1 MKGLIVLA
9 RAVLASRIAW
19 GWDWLA
25 GVLADAVAAGLGLV
39 VLVTVFA
46 HVPALDGWPRE
57 VVLAGW
63 GFGEIGR
70 GLAWMV
76 GRGLQVVGPRYVV
89 EGELD
94 RVLLRPL
101 SPVGQIMVEN
111 LHLGALPQVAWG
123 VVAVGWAMGP
133 ATSGRWVAAAAL
145 GCTGALLIVGVL
157 LGLAALAVRH
167 PHRSGAASMLW
178 QTGSWAAYPPSVLPA
193 PLALAFFSVVP
204 WSLVGFGPGA
214 WMVAEHPPTWVA
226 AQPLAA
232 VTSLALGA
240 WLWRRALV
248 GYGSTGS

>member
-1 MKGLIVLA
+1 MRGLLVLA
-9 RAVLASRIAW
+9 RSVLLSRMAW
-19 GWDWLA
+19 GWDWMAGLA
-25 GVLADAVAAGLGLV
+25 ADAVAAGLGLV
-39 VLVTVFA
+39 VLITVFA

-76 GRGLQVVGPRYVV
+76 GRGLQAVGPRYVV

-101 SPVGQIMVEN
+101 SPLGQIVVEN
-111 LHLGALPQVAWG
+111 LHLGAWPQVAWG
-123 VVAVGWAMGP
+123 AAAVGWAMGP
-133 ATSGRWVAAAAL
+133 STPVRGLAAVAV
-145 GCTGALLIVGVL
+145 GVSGALLMLGVL
-157 LGLAALAVRH
+157 LGMASVAVRH
-167 PHRSGAASMLW
+167 PHRTGAASLLW
-178 QTGSWAAYPPSVLPA
+178 QTGNWAGYPPSVLPP

-214 WMVAEHPPTWVA
+214 WMVAEHPPSWVVV
-226 AQPLAA
+226 QPLAA
-232 VTSLALGA
+232 GLAIVLGA
-240 WLWRRALV
+240 WLWRRALA